1 PVRSD
6 DAANDPART
15 GQPGGHPPVRAFLGA
30 PLRLRGEPIG
40 MIGVANRAGAY
51 DDEHEHLLLTYAAQV
66 AIAIRNAQ
74 LYEEIKSAKDE
85 LERNVAARTRELAEA
100 KEALAQKADDLRRL
114 LSQTVS

>member
-1 PVRSD
+1 
-6 DAANDPART
+6 
-15 GQPGGHPPVRAFLGA
+15 
-30 PLRLRGEPIG
+30 

-74 LYEEIKSAKDE
+74 LYAEIKSAKDE

-100 KEALAQKADDLRRL
+100 KEARWPRRPTICACC
-114 LSQTVS
+114 SRRRSRRRSGSGRASPTTCTTASTN